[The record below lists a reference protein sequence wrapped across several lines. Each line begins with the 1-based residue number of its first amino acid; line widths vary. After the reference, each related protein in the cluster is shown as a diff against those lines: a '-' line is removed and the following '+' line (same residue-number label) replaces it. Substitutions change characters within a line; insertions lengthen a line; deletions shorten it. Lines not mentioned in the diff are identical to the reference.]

1 MFQVF
6 ALELPPEALMK
17 VMFLNLGFVFAQLN
31 CESRDRSLPGWLQSN
46 CLRREWNWVPA
57 RRQDPSAA
65 HRSAHLQS
73 PEAVTAADLS
83 KLGQLGFHVGLR
95 RTNIGVVS
103 PANCLVF

>member
-17 VMFLNLGFVFAQLN
+17 VIFLNLGFLLAQLN

-65 HRSAHLQS
+65 HGSAHLQS
-73 PEAVTAADLS
+73 PRGRDCGRFVQTRPT
-83 KLGQLGFHVGLR
+83 GFSRGAEKNKHRCG
-95 RTNIGVVS
+95 
-103 PANCLVF
+103 F